1 MRFDPLPLPG
11 GNVSVNHAPPTTSS
25 SGDQACQSQAT
36 LGEPSESE
44 GKENLLSKLES
55 LDSVRDGRFE
65 E

>member
-11 GNVSVNHAPPTTSS
+11 RNVSVNHAPPTTSS
-25 SGDQACQSQAT
+25 SGDQAT

-44 GKENLLSKLES
+44 GTENLLSKLES
-55 LDSVRDGRFE
+55 LNSVRDGKFE